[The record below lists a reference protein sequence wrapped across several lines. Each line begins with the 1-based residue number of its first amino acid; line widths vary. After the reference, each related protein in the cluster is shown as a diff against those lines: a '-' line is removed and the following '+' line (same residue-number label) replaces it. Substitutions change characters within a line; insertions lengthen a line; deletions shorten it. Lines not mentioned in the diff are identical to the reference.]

1 MTIERAR
8 EILWDL
14 VENLSDEE
22 MIDIINNWKR
32 FVNVAFSHIELK
44 IKNAELI

>member
-14 VENLSDEE
+14 VVNLSDKEIE
-22 MIDIINNWKR
+22 DIVNSWKR
-32 FVNVAFSHIELK
+32 FVNVILNHVDLK
-44 IKNAELI
+44 LKKWI

>member
-14 VENLSDEE
+14 AIDRSDEE
-22 MIDIINNWKR
+22 MEAFLIDSKSLINGILDHTER
-32 FVNVAFSHIELK
+32 TILEESR
-44 IKNAELI
+44 

>member
-22 MIDIINNWKR
+22 MIDIINNWKN
-32 FVNVAFSHIELK
+32 FVNVALSHIESK
-44 IKNAELI
+44 IKNT